1 MKATNDFINA
11 IEDGQRLSDKY
22 KTYMVKVKDK
32 LFAELDQDADK
43 FKDIDFG
50 SINFESVVDYIVEN
64 YGDVQ

>member
-11 IEDGQRLSDKY
+11 IEDDQRLNDKY

-64 YGDVQ
+64 YGDV